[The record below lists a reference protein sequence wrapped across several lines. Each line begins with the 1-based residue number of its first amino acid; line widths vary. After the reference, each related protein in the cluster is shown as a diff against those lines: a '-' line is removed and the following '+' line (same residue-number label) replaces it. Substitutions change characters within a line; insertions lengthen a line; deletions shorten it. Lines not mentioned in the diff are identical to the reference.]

1 MIELKAE
8 LFQDL
13 ASLEGI
19 RTGLQNAVRLE
30 HATIPPYLYALYSLK
45 QGTNEEITD
54 LVGGIVAEE
63 MAHLALAANVL
74 NAIHG
79 TPAIDDPSL
88 LPAYPGPLPGGV
100 DTGLQVRL
108 RPFSKDV
115 VRDTFM
121 VIEHP
126 EHSLASEHPPE
137 SPPAAAAVPQKT
149 IGAFY
154 SKISQAIGEL
164 GEGIFTGHPERQVS
178 QGFAA
183 VEVIPVTDVASAQ
196 RAIEIIIEQGEGT
209 STSPVDPDGNPGD
222 LAHYY
227 RFEEIA
233 EGRRLVRNTDAGPD
247 TPSDQRWTFTGP
259 PIPFDPAGVLPLISD
274 PKVNDPSAP
283 PTYAE
288 GTTARRLC
296 DTFNYTYTSL
306 LKALHDVFNGKPE
319 TLPETIGLMW
329 SLEQQFV
336 EMAQFPADPSQ
347 PDGPRA
353 APSFEYQPI
362 NPG

>member
-13 ASLEGI
+13 ESLDGI

-30 HATIPPYLYALYSLK
+30 HATIPTYLYALYSLK
-45 QGTNEEITD
+45 KGTNEEIAN
-54 LVGGIVAEE
+54 LVSGIVAEE

-79 TPAIDDPSL
+79 APAIDDPAL
-88 LPAYPGPLPGGV
+88 LPEYPGPLPGGV
-100 DTGLQVRL
+100 DTGLKVRL
-108 RPFSKDV
+108 RPFSISV

-126 EHSLASEHPPE
+126 EDGFEPHLPMAE
-137 SPPAAAAVPQKT
+137 VPQKT
-149 IGAFY
+149 IGMFY
-154 SKISQAIGEL
+154 RKISDALGAL
-164 GEGIFTGHPERQVS
+164 GEDIFTGDPAKQVS

-183 VEVIPVTDVASAQ
+183 VEVIPVKDVASAQ
-196 RAIEIIIEQGEGT
+196 HAIEIIVEQGEGT
-209 STSPVDPDGNPGD
+209 KTSPVDPDGRPGD

-227 RFEEIA
+227 RFWEIA
-233 EGRRLVRNTDAGPD
+233 EGRQLVPNPD
-247 TPSDQRWTFTGP
+247 VKEGWSFTGAE
-259 PIPFDPAGVLPLISD
+259 IPFDPDGVLPLVSD
-274 PKVNDPSAP
+274 PKVNDPRTR
-283 PTYAE
+283 PTYGE

-306 LKALHDVFNGKPE
+306 LKALHDTFNGKPR
-319 TLPETIGLMW
+319 TLPTAIGLMW
-329 SLEQQFV
+329 SLEQQFL
-336 EMAQFPADPSQ
+336 EMAELPADPSRA
-347 PDGPRA
+347 DGPRA

>member
-13 ASLEGI
+13 TSLEGV

-30 HATIPPYLYALYSLK
+30 HATIPTYLYALYSLK
-45 QGTNEEITD
+45 QGANHEIVS

-74 NAIHG
+74 NAIGG
-79 TPAIDDPSL
+79 TPLIDDPSL

-100 DTGLQVRL
+100 DGGLQVRL
-108 RPFSKDV
+108 RPFSIDV
-115 VRDTFM
+115 VQDMFM

-126 EHSLASEHPPE
+126 EHPLEFPR
-137 SPPAAAAVPQKT
+137 AAAEVQQKT
-149 IGAFY
+149 IGTFY
-154 SKISQAIGEL
+154 AQISKSIGEL
-164 GEGIFTGHPERQVS
+164 GEGIFTGDPAKQVS

-183 VEVIPVTDVASAQ
+183 VEVTSVTDVASAQ
-196 RAIEIIIEQGEGT
+196 HAIEIIVEQGEGT
-209 STSPVDPDGNPGD
+209 NTSPVDPEGRPGD

-227 RFEEIA
+227 RFQEIA
-233 EGRRLVRNTDAGPD
+233 EGRQLVPNPHAGPD
-247 TPSDQRWTFTGP
+247 TPPDERWSFTGP
-259 PIPFDPAGVLPLISD
+259 PIPFDAGGVLPLVSD
-274 PKVNDPSAP
+274 PKVNVSDPTGP
-283 PTYAE
+283 PTYAV

-306 LKALHDVFNGKPE
+306 LRGLHATFNSRPE
-319 TLPETIGLMW
+319 TLPAAIGLMW
-329 SLEQQFV
+329 SLEQQFI
-336 EMAQFPADPSQ
+336 EMAQFPADPSL

-353 APSFEYQPI
+353 APSFEYQPT

>member
-1 MIELKAE
+1 MIELNAE

-13 ASLEGI
+13 ASVDGI

-30 HATIPPYLYALYSLK
+30 HATIPTYLYALYSLK
-45 QGTNEEITD
+45 KGTNEEIAK
-54 LVGGIVAEE
+54 LVSGIVAEE

-74 NAIHG
+74 NAICG
-79 TPAIDDPSL
+79 TPAIDDASL

-108 RPFSKDV
+108 RPFSIDV

-126 EHSLASEHPPE
+126 EHPLEFPR
-137 SPPAAAAVPQKT
+137 AAAEVPQKT
-149 IGAFY
+149 IGTFY
-154 SKISQAIGEL
+154 AKISQAIGEL
-164 GEGIFTGHPERQVS
+164 GEGIFTGDPAKQVS

-196 RAIEIIIEQGEGT
+196 HAIEIIIEQGEGT
-209 STSPVDPDGNPGD
+209 STSPVDPDGRPGD

-227 RFEEIA
+227 RFQEIA
-233 EGRRLVRNTDAGPD
+233 EGRRLVPNPDAGPN
-247 TPSDQRWTFTGP
+247 TPPDQRWSFTGP
-259 PIPFDPAGVLPLISD
+259 PIPFEPAGVLPLVND
-274 PKVNDPSAP
+274 PKVNDPSTP

-306 LKALHDVFNGKPE
+306 LKALHDAFNGKPE
-319 TLPETIGLMW
+319 TLPAAIGLMW

-336 EMAQFPADPSQ
+336 EMAQFPADPSHQ
-347 PDGPRA
+347 DGPRA
-353 APSFEYQPI
+353 APSFEYEPI
-362 NPG
+362 DPG

>member
-13 ASLEGI
+13 DSLDGI

-30 HATIPPYLYALYSLK
+30 HATIPTYLYALYSLK
-45 QGTNEEITD
+45 KGTNEEIAK
-54 LVGGIVAEE
+54 LIGGIVAEE

-79 TPAIDDPSL
+79 TPAIDGPSL
-88 LPAYPGPLPGGV
+88 LPEYPGPLPGGV
-100 DTGLQVRL
+100 DSSLQVRL
-108 RPFSKDV
+108 RPFSIKV

-126 EHSLASEHPPE
+126 EHPIDFRS
-137 SPPAAAAVPQKT
+137 AAAEVPQTT
-149 IGAFY
+149 IGSFY
-154 SKISQAIGEL
+154 AKISQTIGEL
-164 GEGIFTGHPERQVS
+164 GESIFTGDPAKQVS

-196 RAIEIIIEQGEGT
+196 HAIEIIIEQGEGT
-209 STSPVDPDGNPGD
+209 STSPVDPDGRPGD

-233 EGRRLVRNTDAGPD
+233 RRRRLVRNPDAGPD
-247 TPSDQRWTFTGP
+247 TPPNKRWSFTGP
-259 PIPFDPAGVLPLISD
+259 KIPFKAAGVLRLVSD
-274 PKVNDPSAP
+274 PKVNDPSKP

-306 LKALHDVFNGKPE
+306 LKTLHDSFNGNPGN
-319 TLPETIGLMW
+319 LPAAIGLMW
-329 SLEQQFV
+329 SLEQQFI
-336 EMAQFPADPSQ
+336 EMAQFPADPAH

-362 NPG
+362 NPE

>member
-1 MIELKAE
+1 MIQLKRQ
-8 LFQDL
+8 LFEGLD
-13 ASLEGI
+13 SLDGV
-19 RTGLQNAVRLE
+19 RTALQNAVRLE
-30 HATIPPYLYALYSLK
+30 HATIPTYLYALYSLRK
-45 QGTNEEITD
+45 GENEEIAGLISD
-54 LVGGIVAEE
+54 IVAEE

-74 NAIHG
+74 NAICG
-79 TPAIDDPSL
+79 APAIDEPSL
-88 LPAYPGPLPGGV
+88 LPVYPGPLPGGV
-100 DTGLQVRL
+100 DAGLTVHL
-108 RPFSKDV
+108 KPFSIDV

-126 EHSLASEHPPE
+126 EHPLEFPL
-137 SPPAAAAVPQKT
+137 AAAEVPQRT
-149 IGAFY
+149 IGLFY
-154 SKISQAIGEL
+154 AKISEAICKL
-164 GEGIFTGHPERQVS
+164 GEGIFTGNPAKQVS

-196 RAIEIIIEQGEGT
+196 QAIEIIIEQGEGT
-209 STSPVDPDGNPGD
+209 RTSPVDPDGTPGD

-233 EGRRLVRNTDAGPD
+233 NGRQLVPNPDAGPD
-247 TPSDQRWTFTGP
+247 TPPDQRWSFTGP
-259 PIPFDPAGVLPLISD
+259 PIPFDPTGVIPLVSD
-274 PKVNDPSAP
+274 PKVNDASAP

-288 GTTARRLC
+288 GTFVRRLC

-306 LKALHDVFNGKPE
+306 LRALHDTFNGNPE
-319 TLPETIGLMW
+319 TLPASIGLMW
-329 SLEQQFV
+329 SLEQQFI
-336 EMAQFPADPSQ
+336 EMTHFPADPSS